1 MQVNQLLP
9 VQILDLLVV
18 GRINLNQ
25 STVILLFIKR
35 SSVEPGDI
43 VRRRK
48 DLNLMKLGYMKHFSR
63 SLLLFL
69 LTLLERLMS
78 VT

>member
-18 GRINLNQ
+18 GSTNLNR
-25 STVILLFIKR
+25 SAVIPISEKR
-35 SSVEPGDI
+35 SSVEPG